1 MQIRDRIKEL
11 RRVKASELIPNPRN
25 WRTHPQAQRDALRGV
40 LAEIGIA
47 GAVLARETDLGLVLI
62 DGHLRAETTGDANI
76 PVLVLDVNEA
86 EADLI
91 LATHDPL
98 GAMAEVDSDKL
109 ESVLSELNTANDA
122 LRDMLSQLAE
132 DAGIVPEDDA
142 DDAEQP
148 PTKSKFEIVVT
159 FANEQ
164 AQQELFDRLNTEGF
178 KVRSVSTKGGK

>member
-40 LAEIGIA
+40 LAEVGIA
-47 GAVLARETDLGLVLI
+47 GAVIARETDAGLMLI
-62 DGHLRAETTGDANI
+62 DGHLRAETTGDTVI

-98 GAMAEVDSDKL
+98 GAMAEVDADKL
-109 ESVLSELNTANDA
+109 EAVLSELNTANDA

-132 DAGIVPEDDA
+132 DAGIVPENDVES
-142 DDAEQP
+142 EQP
-148 PTKSKFEIVVT
+148 TPKTKFELVVT

-164 AQQELFDRLNTEGF
+164 AQQDLFDRLNTEGF

>member
-40 LAEIGIA
+40 LAEVGIA
-47 GAVLARETDLGLVLI
+47 GAVLARETDLGLMLI
-62 DGHLRAETTGDANI
+62 DGHLRAETTGDADI
-76 PVLVLDVNEA
+76 PVLVLDVSEA

-98 GAMAEVDSDKL
+98 GAMAEVDADKL
-109 ESVLSELNTANDA
+109 EAVLSELNTANDA

-142 DDAEQP
+142 DDSEQP
-148 PTKSKFEIVVT
+148 PPKTKFELVVT

-164 AQQELFDRLNTEGF
+164 GRKTLFDRLKTEGF
-178 KVRSVSTKGGK
+178 KVRSVLTKGGK